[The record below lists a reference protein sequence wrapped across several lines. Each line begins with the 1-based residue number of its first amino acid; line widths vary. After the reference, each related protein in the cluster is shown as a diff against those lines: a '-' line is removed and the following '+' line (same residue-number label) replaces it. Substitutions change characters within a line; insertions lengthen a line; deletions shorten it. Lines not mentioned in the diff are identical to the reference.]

1 MVDLQEP
8 ITYDGFTQ
16 TVQKE
21 VRMTRTTFAR
31 VLLAVL
37 VLLAAAAV
45 AFAGGK
51 QEGGKAAIKMTVWI
65 NGADSLIGPT
75 EQQKPQDQWYIS
87 QAFARFEK
95 ANPGVALELVVPPDQ
110 QAAHTNFRTAGL
122 AGNAPDVANLWT
134 GQPIFALKEVILPLD
149 NLVPADD
156 LKNIWGWESVR
167 DGFKPDGTILGYP
180 AAQNQICFMMYNKAI
195 ARKAGLDPDTRPPR
209 TLADFDS
216 GLAKVKATGTIPI
229 LVDEAAQGVPW
240 FLCWIA
246 DYWWAQMTGNPRI
259 IEETYGHKK
268 FADDKGLLATLDYY
282 HSLYTKGFFR
292 PDLLTANDSF
302 SQFLQGKGALWPSVT
317 SFLADAEKSLGN
329 DLGVLMPP
337 EMDPN
342 AKLVNSTIGGP
353 GQSLVVAK
361 NTKYPEMAVK
371 LISFLNSKSEVIEA
385 EKINTWPVVRKD
397 ITPAELGWKDGSNIA
412 KLHKYSGT
420 YNYWVDNLLTSG
432 PAEIYY
438 TQGGLVSVGKMT
450 PMEFAQ
456 AMDAKAGP

>member
-1 MVDLQEP
+1 MGSETAQ
-8 ITYDGFTQ
+8 
-16 TVQKE
+16 QKE
-21 VRMTRTTFAR
+21 DSMQRKPYTK
-31 VLLAVL
+31 VLLGVL

-51 QEGGKAAIKMTVWI
+51 QEGGKEAMKMTVWI

-87 QAFARFEK
+87 QAFARFEQ
-95 ANPGVALELVVPPDQ
+95 ANPGVSIDLVVPPDQ
-110 QAAHTNFRTAGL
+110 GAAHTNFKTAGL

-149 NLVPADD
+149 GKVPADD

-180 AAQNQICFMMYNKAI
+180 AAQNQLCFLLYNKALV
-195 ARKAGLDPDTRPPR
+195 RKAGLDWDAAPPK
-209 TLADFDS
+209 TLKAWNADM
-216 GLAKVKATGTIPI
+216 AKIKASGTIPI

-240 FLCWIA
+240 FLAWIA
-246 DYWWAQMTGNPRI
+246 DYWWAQLTGNPTI
-259 IEETYGHKK
+259 IEETYGRKK
-268 FADDKGLLATLDYY
+268 FADDKGLLATLEYY
-282 HSLYTKGFFR
+282 HSLYTNGYFR
-292 PDLLTANDSF
+292 PDLLTANDSY
-302 SQFLQGKGALWPSVT
+302 SQFLQGKGAMWPSVT
-317 SFLADAEKSLGN
+317 SFLADTEKSLGS
-329 DLGVLMPP
+329 DAGVLMPP

-361 NTKYPEMAVK
+361 NSKYPDMAIK
-371 LISFLNSKSEVIEA
+371 LISFLNSRNEVIQA

-397 ITPAELGWKDGSNIA
+397 LSPADLGWKEGSNIA

-432 PAEIYY
+432 PAEVYY
-438 TQGGLVSVGKMT
+438 TQGGLVAGGKMT
-450 PMEFAQ
+450 PMEFAK
-456 AMDAKAGP
+456 AMDDKAGP